1 MSACF
6 AVLNLLNSF
15 IRQNA
20 AFCRN
25 KSTSTIYALSSG
37 AVRSALATIRVSGP
51 NTASV
56 LRRMARIK
64 RAAPRKALLRRLI
77 HPKSGVHLDTAIVIW
92 FPSPRSYTGEDCCEL
107 HVHGG
112 AAVVNGVLKALSE
125 MEDLR
130 QAQPGEFTQR
140 AFLNGK
146 MDLAEVE
153 GLADLLQ
160 AETEAQRMQALAQM
174 EGNLSKLYRG
184 WMDNLKKCLANIE
197 AFIDFS
203 EDQGI
208 DEAIL
213 GSAAAQAER
222 LAKEIQDHLSDGR
235 RGERLRSGVKV
246 AIVGRT
252 NVGKSS
258 LFNAL
263 CRRDAAIVSPIA
275 GTTRDVV
282 ESPLDIGGYPAVF
295 CDTAGLRTSED
306 PVETEGVLRARRWAS
321 AADLA
326 LVVADCR
333 ELLCADGADSSV
345 EAHLDQLGVEPCPG
359 GLLFVLNKTDL
370 LSQEDRALLR
380 ERLAGGEHDCVFT
393 SCATHE
399 GIADLVARLAAK
411 LEAMCRNP
419 ADASPA
425 LTQERH
431 RHHLRHCLES
441 LGRFGSHVHGDA
453 VVAAE
458 HLRLALAHLGR
469 ITGKVFSEEIL
480 DVIFRDFC
488 IGK

>member
-1 MSACF
+1 ML
-6 AVLNLLNSF
+6 AVLNNFIQQSARNSMF
-15 IRQNA
+15 R
-20 AFCRN
+20 RS

-51 NTASV
+51 NTGTV

-64 RAAPRKALLRRLI
+64 RAAPRKALLRRLV

-112 AAVVNGVLKALSE
+112 AAVVSSVLKALSE

-130 QAQPGEFTQR
+130 QALPGEFTQR
-140 AFLNGK
+140 QRIAFLNGK

-174 EGNLSKLYRG
+174 QGNLSKLYRG
-184 WMDNLKKCLANIE
+184 WTDNLKKCLANIE

-213 GSAAAQAER
+213 GYAAAQAEG
-222 LAKEIQDHLSDGR
+222 LAKEIRDHLSDGR

-246 AIVGRT
+246 AIIGRT

-263 CRRDAAIVSPIA
+263 CQRDAAIVSPIA

-295 CDTAGLRTSED
+295 CDTAGLRTSDD
-306 PVETEGVLRARRWAS
+306 PVETEGVSRARRWAS

-333 ELLCADGADSSV
+333 ELLHTSEVGGFM
-345 EAHLDQLGVEPCPG
+345 ETHLEQLGVEPCHG
-359 GLLFVLNKTDL
+359 GLLLVFNKMDL
-370 LSQEDRALLR
+370 LSREERAFLQ
-380 ERLAGGEHDCVFT
+380 ERLTSSKHDCIFT
-393 SCATHE
+393 SCTTHE
-399 GIADLVARLAAK
+399 GIADLVSRLSAK
-411 LEAMCRNP
+411 LEALCSNP
-419 ADASPA
+419 ADGSPA

-431 RHHLRHCLES
+431 RHHLQRCLENLQQFS
-441 LGRFGSHVHGDA
+441 SQVQGDA
-453 VVAAE
+453 VIAAE
-458 HLRLALAHLGR
+458 YLRLALTHLGR
-469 ITGKVFSEEIL
+469 ITGRVFTEEIL

>member
-1 MSACF
+1 MSA
-6 AVLNLLNSF
+6 
-15 IRQNA
+15 R
-20 AFCRN
+20 RTRP
-25 KSTSTIYALSSG
+25 K
-37 AVRSALATIRVSGP
+37 IRVGYVKLSDYSDLP
-51 NTASV
+51 IFYCR
-56 LRRMARIK
+56 LREA
-64 RAAPRKALLRRLI
+64 
-77 HPKSGVHLDTAIVIW
+77 
-92 FPSPRSYTGEDCCEL
+92 L

-140 AFLNGK
+140 QVSYLLNFFVLRVCLGGGGLVSPDGRVVSPPAFLNGK

-160 AETEAQRMQALAQM
+160 AETEAQKMQALAQM

-184 WMDNLKKCLANIE
+184 WMDSLKKCLANIE

-306 PVETEGVLRARRWAS
+306 PVETGGRP
-321 AADLA
+321 
-326 LVVADCR
+326 
-333 ELLCADGADSSV
+333 ELLCANGADSSV

-370 LSQEDRALLR
+370 LSREDRALLR

-431 RHHLRHCLES
+431 RHHLQHCLES

>member
-1 MSACF
+1 MNRRHVGMF
-6 AVLNLLNSF
+6 AVLNLLSSF

-56 LRRMARIK
+56 LRRMAQIK
-64 RAAPRKALLRRLI
+64 HAAPRRALLRRLI
-77 HPKSGVHLDTAIVIW
+77 HPRSGVHLDTAIVIW

-160 AETEAQRMQALAQM
+160 AETEAQKMQALAQM

-184 WMDNLKKCLANIE
+184 WMDSLKKCLANIE

-263 CRRDAAIVSPIA
+263 CELTHLGIGFRVKYQGVFSSLVQELVASVSALWSKGTKRMHWVKTSSPIQPRIEQ
-275 GTTRDVV
+275 T
-282 ESPLDIGGYPAVF
+282 
-295 CDTAGLRTSED
+295 
-306 PVETEGVLRARRWAS
+306 
-321 AADLA
+321 
-326 LVVADCR
+326 
-333 ELLCADGADSSV
+333 
-345 EAHLDQLGVEPCPG
+345 
-359 GLLFVLNKTDL
+359 K
-370 LSQEDRALLR
+370 
-380 ERLAGGEHDCVFT
+380 
-393 SCATHE
+393 
-399 GIADLVARLAAK
+399 
-411 LEAMCRNP
+411 
-419 ADASPA
+419 
-425 LTQERH
+425 
-431 RHHLRHCLES
+431 
-441 LGRFGSHVHGDA
+441 GRQ
-453 VVAAE
+453 
-458 HLRLALAHLGR
+458 
-469 ITGKVFSEEIL
+469 
-480 DVIFRDFC
+480 
-488 IGK
+488 